1 MELSKFSKK
10 LENDL
15 KKLSDRNGL
24 SVDINLLVWYMM
36 HYLRLDEDEAR
47 DLICDNPNDKK
58 IDGLYVDKVAKKIV
72 VFQSKH
78 LKNKNSPKD
87 RELGDIRIGMDWV
100 KSENIETLKQSRANE
115 MLKNLVERLQV
126 KRLQEEEGYQ
136 LKGIL
141 VCSGTFNDNFKEFF
155 QLETDYDIDC
165 YDIENLCNSYEEV
178 SEAAYVKGR
187 AKFVNKFGVLKY
199 PYKGV
204 KNCYLSI
211 IYGKELT
218 ELDGIVDESL
228 FAKNVRYYIKRANKI
243 AKRMFE
249 VIEHNENKNFMLYH
263 NGITLIAEKI
273 KITDNEIEFENYSI
287 INGCQT
293 TVSLYKMRHDKKVSL
308 KDICIPIKLIEI
320 NMNDELIEKVT
331 LNTNNQNSIKQED
344 LLSNDEVQ
352 LRLKK
357 DFELHFPKVLYRT
370 KNTEVSDNY
379 ERVVSLGAAAQLI
392 MSFVNG
398 VPERAHTKNT
408 ILRNPTEIFTQ
419 YINSYLIVMLDKLF
433 DIVGVEM
440 DRLLENKIVS
450 SYKPAKFF
458 VMYMVKELLVSNNI
472 DMIIDAKGFYEKFAD
487 DFEAKFKTIIDDL
500 LCDMSYMLQYP
511 KTELERDILDY
522 KNEFRNRGCIDD
534 MKSYLIR
541 NYNRVANRDKTKAI
555 KNIFS

>member
-1 MELSKFSKK
+1 MELKKFAEKIES
-10 LENDL
+10 DL
-15 KKLSDRNGL
+15 KSLSSRNGL
-24 SVDINLLVWYMM
+24 SPDINFLVWYMV

-78 LKNKNSPKD
+78 LKKENSPKD
-87 RELGDIRIGMDWV
+87 RELGDLRIGMDWV
-100 KSENIETLKQSRANE
+100 KAENLDSLNRSKANE

-141 VCSGTFNDNFKEFF
+141 VCSGTFNDNFKEFL
-155 QLETDYDIDC
+155 QLETNYDIDC
-165 YDIENLCNSYEEV
+165 YDIENLCNSYEEI
-178 SEAAYVKGR
+178 SEAAYVKGC
-187 AKFVNKFGVLKY
+187 AKFVNKFGVIKY
-199 PYKGV
+199 PYKGA

-211 IYGKELT
+211 VYGKELT

-243 AKRMFE
+243 AKRMLDT
-249 VIEHNENKNFMLYH
+249 IEHNENKNFMLYH

-273 KITDNEIEFENYSI
+273 NVTDDEIQFENYSI

-308 KDICIPIKLIEI
+308 KDICVPIKLIEI
-320 NMNDELIEKVT
+320 NMNDDLIEKVT

-344 LLSNDEVQ
+344 LLSNDPVQ
-352 LRLKK
+352 LQLKK
-357 DFELHFPKVLYRT
+357 DFELNFPKILYRT
-370 KNTEVSDNY
+370 KNTEENGNY
-379 ERVVSLGAAAQLI
+379 ERVISLGDAAQLI
-392 MSFVNG
+392 MSFVNE

-408 ILRNPTEIFTQ
+408 ILRNSTEIFTK
-419 YINSYLIVMLDKLF
+419 YVNSYLVVMLDKLF
-433 DIVGVEM
+433 DIIGTEM
-440 DRLLENKIVS
+440 DQLLKNKIVS

-458 VMYMVKELLVSNNI
+458 VMYIVKELLASNDI
-472 DMIIDAKGFYEKFAD
+472 DMIIDAKGFYENYAD
-487 DFEAKFKTIIDDL
+487 SFDTKFKAIVDDL
-500 LCDMSYMLQYP
+500 LCDMNYMLQNP
-511 KTELERDILDY
+511 KTELEQDILDY
-522 KNEFRNRGCIDD
+522 KNVFRNRKCIDD

-541 NYNRVANRDKTKAI
+541 NYDRAANRDKTKAI